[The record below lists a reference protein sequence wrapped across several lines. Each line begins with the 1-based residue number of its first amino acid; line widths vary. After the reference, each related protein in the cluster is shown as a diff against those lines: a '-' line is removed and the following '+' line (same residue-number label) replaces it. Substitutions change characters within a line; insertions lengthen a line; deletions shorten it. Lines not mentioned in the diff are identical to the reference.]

1 MTEFVKGNLV
11 RLITEAGNAEI
22 VQVVEDQV
30 DAVVQIAHMN
40 DMDND
45 GNSYFSTH
53 GNYVDA
59 NDYELVI
66 GELATKVPKAI
77 PTFEPSHSVDQ
88 IHEELEMLMVQ
99 MVQYYQASEVS
110 GALHMRINASSY
122 GSDNNVTVEY
132 GAYIGHGDTVTT
144 RRLDRSVKLAIDR
157 AKEDKANK
165 PVEITFQGED
175 AA

>member
-22 VQVVEDQV
+22 VQVVEDQA
-30 DAVVQIAHMN
+30 DTVVQIAHMDDTEN
-40 DMDND
+40 V
-45 GNSYFSTH
+45 SIH

-59 NDYELVI
+59 NDYELVLD
-66 GELATKVPKAI
+66 ELSTKVPKAI

-99 MVQYYQASEVS
+99 MVQYYQASEIS

-165 PVEITFQGED
+165 PIEITFQGED